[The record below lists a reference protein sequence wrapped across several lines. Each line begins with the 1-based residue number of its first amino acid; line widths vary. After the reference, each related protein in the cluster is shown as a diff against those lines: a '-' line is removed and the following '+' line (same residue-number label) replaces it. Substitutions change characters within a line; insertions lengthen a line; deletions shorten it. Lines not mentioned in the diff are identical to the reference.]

1 MMVALLVA
9 RLHPDRDRALDFL
22 LSHVRRRTSPLAN
35 YFQALDILATREGSD
50 FLRPSIPY
58 LKEAFVRHT
67 REISTISFSQMVALL
82 RDTLAYMDYLS
93 CSAALFRLTGEEES
107 RNKLKQQSEHRNQL
121 VRMMVRSVTTC
132 GGTSPISL

>member
-35 YFQALDILATREGSD
+35 YYQALDILATREGSD

-67 REISTISFSQMVALL
+67 REIQQYPS
-82 RDTLAYMDYLS
+82 
-93 CSAALFRLTGEEES
+93 
-107 RNKLKQQSEHRNQL
+107 LKWWRF
-121 VRMMVRSVTTC
+121 C
-132 GGTSPISL
+132 GIHSPTWIT